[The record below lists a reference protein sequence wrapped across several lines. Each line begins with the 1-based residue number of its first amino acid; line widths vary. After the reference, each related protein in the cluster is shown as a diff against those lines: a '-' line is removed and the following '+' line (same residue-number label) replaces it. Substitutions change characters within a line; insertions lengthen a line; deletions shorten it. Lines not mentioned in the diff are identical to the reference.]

1 MRKLRLVKGS
11 HIVVPRLYPGEHA
24 FLLQNPDKR
33 VVFAI
38 PFEEDFT
45 LIGTTD
51 VEWSGPPGAPA
62 ISADE
67 IEYLLGTV
75 RRYFT
80 ANPSSEDIV
89 WTYSGIRALVDDGAS
104 SISKLTRD
112 YALELDAL
120 AAVPPLLNV
129 LGGKITT
136 YRRLAE
142 QAVAKLR
149 AFFPVAGAGWT
160 SEATLPGSDIP
171 GLDLERYAAHLGQ
184 IHATL
189 PPELLV
195 RLARTYG
202 TRAERLLDGVQSVA
216 GLGRHFGG
224 GLYAREVDY
233 LIANEWAQTAEDVL
247 FRRTKLGLHVGRDAV
262 ERLSAYM
269 RSSSALRART

>member
-38 PFEEDFT
+38 PFEENFT

-51 VEWSGPPGAPA
+51 VEWSGPPGAAA

-136 YRRLAE
+136 YRHLAERALDRLVQFFPHAGSCWTRNASLPGGDIPDMDLEGYSADLRRTHPGLPAELLARLA
-142 QAVAKLR
+142 A
-149 AFFPVAGAGWT
+149 
-160 SEATLPGSDIP
+160 
-171 GLDLERYAAHLGQ
+171 
-184 IHATL
+184 
-189 PPELLV
+189 
-195 RLARTYG
+195 TYG
-202 TRAERLLDGVQSVA
+202 TRGERLLESIRSVGELGEHFGA
-216 GLGRHFGG
+216 GL
-224 GLYAREVDY
+224 YQREVDY
-233 LIANEWAQTAEDVL
+233 LVAHEWARTAEDVL
-247 FRRTKLGLHVGRDAV
+247 FRRTKLGLHLPSDAAD
-262 ERLSAYM
+262 RLNAYLE
-269 RSSSALRART
+269 AT